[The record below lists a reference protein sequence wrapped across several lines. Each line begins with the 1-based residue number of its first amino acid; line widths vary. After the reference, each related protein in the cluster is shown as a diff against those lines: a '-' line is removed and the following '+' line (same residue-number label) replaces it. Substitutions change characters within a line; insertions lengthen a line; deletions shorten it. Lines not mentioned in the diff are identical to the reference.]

1 MLHWSRTLSRLVFN
15 FMNVLHRQLSRGKA
29 LESMSAFPRYT
40 PDQIQSLS
48 AFPRFTP
55 DQVAG
60 LSGFP
65 RSTPDQ
71 VLGLS
76 GFPRLTPSEVS
87 GLSGFGYVSEALAIA
102 TTAYGI
108 FGPKP
113 KENVSVPVYTPQPP
127 PPTYQ
132 NFTPILVAGAFGAI
146 ILAVILTNKKK

>member
-1 MLHWSRTLSRLVFN
+1 MDILQ
-15 FMNVLHRQLSRGKA
+15 RQLCRGNR
-29 LESMSAFPRYT
+29 LNCLSAFPRYT
-40 PDQIQSLS
+40 PGQVASLS

-55 DQVAG
+55 SQVAG

-65 RSTPDQ
+65 RSTPSR
-71 VLGLS
+71 VVGLS
-76 GFPRLTPSEVS
+76 GFPRSTPSEVV

-108 FGPKP
+108 WGPKP

-132 NFTPILVAGAFGAI
+132 NFTPILVAAGFGAI
-146 ILAVILTNKKK
+146 ILAVILTNKKKK